1 MKILTTTFLLST
13 LLYGQGQAPVNVAP
27 GTPAVQA
34 PGQAAPPGAATPPP
48 PVPPDTVVA
57 EVDGKKYTAAELDKM
72 ISILPPQYQQA
83 AHSQPQMLGQVF
95 LMQRLAADGAKAGL
109 DQKSP
114 YKEQL
119 EINRIQVLSTAYL
132 SDFQNSMQIS
142 EAEQQK
148 YYKENPDKYKQ
159 VRVRVI
165 NIAFNP
171 NPGKA
176 DPDGKKMLTEAEA
189 KAKIEDLAKQIQG
202 GADFGKLAR
211 DLSDDKTSAAKDG
224 DFGVVKQDSPY
235 PQGIKTAV
243 FALKQGELSA
253 PIKQSNSFYLIRAED
268 ISQQPFNDAVLPIIQ
283 AVKTAKFQEWLK
295 GMQTQY
301 NVKIEHPA
309 YFVPRVPAQLQQV
322 H

>member
-1 MKILTTTFLLST
+1 
-13 LLYGQGQAPVNVAP
+13 
-27 GTPAVQA
+27 
-34 PGQAAPPGAATPPP
+34 
-48 PVPPDTVVA
+48 
-57 EVDGKKYTAAELDKM
+57 
-72 ISILPPQYQQA
+72 
-83 AHSQPQMLGQVF
+83 
-95 LMQRLAADGAKAGL
+95 LAADAAKVGL

-119 EINRIQVLSTAYL
+119 EINRVQVLSTAYL
-132 SDFQNSMQIS
+132 SDFNNAMQVS

-148 YYKENPDKYKQ
+148 YYNENPDKFKQ

-171 NPGKA
+171 NPGK
-176 DPDGKKMLTEAEA
+176 DVDGKKMLVTEAEA
-189 KAKIEDLAKQIQG
+189 KAKIEDIAKQIQA

-224 DFGVVKQDSPY
+224 DFGIVKQDSPY

-253 PIKQSNSFYLIRAED
+253 PIRQSNSFYLIRAED
-268 ISQQPFNDAVLPIIQ
+268 ISQQPFNDSILQIIQ
-283 AVKTAKFQEWLK
+283 VVKQAKFQEWLK
-295 GMQTQY
+295 GMQAQY
-301 NVKIEHPA
+301 NVKIDNPA
-309 YFVPRVPAQLQQV
+309 YFVPRIPAQLQQV